1 MRKEGHEFGATTGR
15 PRRCGWI
22 DLVQLKYSI
31 MINGITELSMMKGDV
46 LSIFDE
52 IKACTHYTIDGEK
65 VTDFPFD
72 INDHDITPIYE
83 SVSGWKE
90 DLTKLE
96 RLEDAPDT
104 FVSYVN
110 YLEKQLN
117 VPIRVVSVGPDR
129 KQTLSNS

>member
-1 MRKEGHEFGATTGR
+1 
-15 PRRCGWI
+15 
-22 DLVQLKYSI
+22 

-46 LSIFDE
+46 LSVFDE
-52 IKACTHYTIDGEK
+52 IKACTHYIIEGRE

-72 INDHDITPIYE
+72 INDHDITPVYDNIP
-83 SVSGWKE
+83 GWNK
-90 DLTKLE
+90 DLTKLGQ
-96 RLEDAPDT
+96 LEEAPET
-104 FVSYVN
+104 FKSYVD